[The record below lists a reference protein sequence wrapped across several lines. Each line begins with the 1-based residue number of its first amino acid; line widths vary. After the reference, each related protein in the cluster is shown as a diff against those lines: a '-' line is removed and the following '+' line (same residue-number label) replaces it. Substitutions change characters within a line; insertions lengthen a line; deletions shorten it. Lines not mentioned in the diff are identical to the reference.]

1 MGSLRAKVA
10 IAQRAGI
17 MGEKEAGPFP
27 AHPLMDNII
36 VTGLVGLGCFML
48 GWFTHT
54 WIAARRAERTEE
66 AAPIASR
73 WKCNGCGR
81 VKALPPELDNR
92 VMVCNNCNV
101 RLVRQGNEAT
111 G

>member
-1 MGSLRAKVA
+1 
-10 IAQRAGI
+10 
-17 MGEKEAGPFP
+17 
-27 AHPLMDNII
+27 MDNFL
-36 VTGLVGLGCFML
+36 VTALVGLGCFML

-54 WIAARRAERTEE
+54 WISARRAEAVE
-66 AAPIASR
+66 AATPVTSR

-81 VKALPPELDNR
+81 VKQLPSELDQR

-101 RLVRQGNEAT
+101 RLVRLQGEAL

>member
-1 MGSLRAKVA
+1 MG
-10 IAQRAGI
+10 Q
-17 MGEKEAGPFP
+17 KEAGPCP
-27 AHPLMDNII
+27 AHPMDHYLI
-36 VTGLVGLGCFML
+36 TALVGLGCFML

-54 WIAARRAERTEE
+54 WIAARRTEVAEE
-66 AAPIASR
+66 AGPVTSR

-81 VKALPPELDNR
+81 VKQLPPELDNR

-101 RLVRQGNEAT
+101 RLVRLSGEAA

>member
-1 MGSLRAKVA
+1 
-10 IAQRAGI
+10 
-17 MGEKEAGPFP
+17 
-27 AHPLMDNII
+27 MDNLFI
-36 VTGLVGLGCFML
+36 TALVGLGCFML

-54 WIAARRAERTEE
+54 WIASRRAEAEE
-66 AAPIASR
+66 LAGPVVSH

-81 VKALPPELDNR
+81 VKQLPTELDNR

-101 RLVRQGNEAT
+101 RLVRQAKEAT